1 MGGDRPVA
9 VAKGL
14 TPAQRIRGHRRKP
27 VRICQLSA
35 ENSRTRD
42 AQDRKKGHGQTPRG
56 FFADHQAHYLE
67 GKCIELYL
75 KSLLIKS
82 GAVISENGKMVRK
95 LQTDKLIPLCWG
107 EDRLR
112 PVTMAIDAGDDGAQR
127 RQVDVVVGMD
137 LRQVGRADCL
147 GAVRTGSKCRL
158 DDPVRVFGQSSGDAR
173 TAATGLLRT
182 VGKVRL
188 LTFRGRDARVVRRL
202 CWSREPGFQF
212 RNTCRQDAA
221 LLSLRLNL
229 RVLCLD
235 QGDQVIVRKGE

>member
-56 FFADHQAHYLE
+56 FFADHQARYLE

-95 LQTDKLIPLCWG
+95 LQTDKLIPLCGKLGFEVSDSEKQTLDKLTDAVEFWG
-107 EDRLR
+107 TYPIPTMFEKWRPNIRGVEGLPPIYWWSPADTSNYTNVVQRLR
-112 PVTMAIDAGDDGAQR
+112 ERAGPVD
-127 RQVDVVVGMD
+127 
-137 LRQVGRADCL
+137 
-147 GAVRTGSKCRL
+147 
-158 DDPVRVFGQSSGDAR
+158 
-173 TAATGLLRT
+173 
-182 VGKVRL
+182 
-188 LTFRGRDARVVRRL
+188 
-202 CWSREPGFQF
+202 WQF
-212 RNTCRQDAA
+212 T
-221 LLSLRLNL
+221 
-229 RVLCLD
+229 
-235 QGDQVIVRKGE
+235 